1 MSQKRI
7 LISEDETILRI
18 WLRQQF
24 KRQGYDV
31 LEAQDGE
38 AAVAI
43 ATSQV
48 VDSIIMDIKMPKR
61 DGLAASADIMRQR
74 PVAIIVL
81 TAYGEA
87 QTVARALE
95 AGVSWYLVKPV
106 EAAQLAPAMVMAQAK
121 FQEMMALRKQVA
133 SLEDALA
140 LRKLLDKAKGIL
152 MRELGLDEA
161 GAHQFLQR
169 LSSQQS
175 LPLKETAERVIVA
188 ANTIGQAASFQ

>member
-1 MSQKRI
+1 MSEKRI
-7 LISEDETILRI
+7 LVCEDETILRI